1 MRVLVSGGTGVVGR
15 ETVTCLLARG
25 HVVRLVSR
33 GAEDDSREWHRGVE
47 AHPADV
53 SDASS
58 LHGAA
63 NGCDAVLHLAGIE
76 REDPPE
82 VTFERVNVQGT
93 QALLDEA
100 TRAGVRRFVYV
111 SSLGAER
118 GESDYHRSKRSAE
131 KLVERY
137 PHDWSICRL
146 ANVYGPG
153 DAVISVLLRWMRA
166 VPVLPVLDDGETEFQ
181 PIWVGDAAE
190 ALTQLVERSRLPQR
204 VLEVAGEERTSLS
217 DLVER
222 LGEIIDRRPVT
233 ISVPSGLVSFAA
245 WAGQKVG
252 MELPV
257 DPGQITML
265 NEGSVVRSPDGNGLS
280 LLGVR
285 ATPLE
290 SGLRKLADVALEQ
303 LPDEGLGNLEHKR
316 FALNVVNATTDAT
329 ALMKEL
335 RSRFDEFT
343 PWTLEI
349 ASEPNTPQTVAEG
362 YTITMGLPGRG
373 NVQVRV
379 AELTDTSLAMI
390 TLEGHPLAG
399 AVQISLEDTAPGSIR
414 IQVEVYDRTS
424 GLLDW
429 ILMRTAGSP
438 LQDYTWETLVRRL
451 AEASGGE
458 SAGEV
463 EVEVETL
470 DSEESRPVEEWL
482 KGLVQRRRREENSRY
497 RSKPD

>member
-1 MRVLVSGGTGVVGR
+1 
-15 ETVTCLLARG
+15 
-25 HVVRLVSR
+25 
-33 GAEDDSREWHRGVE
+33 
-47 AHPADV
+47 
-53 SDASS
+53 
-58 LHGAA
+58 
-63 NGCDAVLHLAGIE
+63 
-76 REDPPE
+76 
-82 VTFERVNVQGT
+82 VQGT

-137 PHDWSICRL
+137 THDWSICRL

-257 DPGQITML
+257 DPG
-265 NEGSVVRSPDGNGLS
+265 
-280 LLGVR
+280 
-285 ATPLE
+285 
-290 SGLRKLADVALEQ
+290 
-303 LPDEGLGNLEHKR
+303 
-316 FALNVVNATTDAT
+316 
-329 ALMKEL
+329 
-335 RSRFDEFT
+335 
-343 PWTLEI
+343 
-349 ASEPNTPQTVAEG
+349 
-362 YTITMGLPGRG
+362 
-373 NVQVRV
+373 
-379 AELTDTSLAMI
+379 
-390 TLEGHPLAG
+390 
-399 AVQISLEDTAPGSIR
+399 
-414 IQVEVYDRTS
+414 
-424 GLLDW
+424 
-429 ILMRTAGSP
+429 
-438 LQDYTWETLVRRL
+438 
-451 AEASGGE
+451 
-458 SAGEV
+458 
-463 EVEVETL
+463 
-470 DSEESRPVEEWL
+470 
-482 KGLVQRRRREENSRY
+482 
-497 RSKPD
+497 